1 MPATLSLR
9 HAPSFPTDA
18 VFSLILLEDE
28 PILRQELEEFLTSL
42 GYAPTC
48 VATVQEFE
56 QRFEPERHRI
66 AILDISLPD
75 GNGLQLTAR
84 LREQGHQLGI
94 IVFSAND
101 AAAARIDGLEI
112 GADHYLGKGCDL
124 DELAATL
131 AALARRLSQHYGD
144 AHWLLDWPAHTL
156 TAPGQAPLPLTEQ
169 ETQLLHCLMRHSG
182 QHVSRRQL
190 VQALGMDYLAYD
202 PQRLDTLMSRL
213 RRKVQAHAGA
223 PLPVKTSRNQGY
235 CFFRP
240 ANVKA

>member
-1 MPATLSLR
+1 MLP
-9 HAPSFPTDA
+9 
-18 VFSLILLEDE
+18 LILLEDE
-28 PILRQELEEFLTSL
+28 PILRQELKEFLACL

-48 VATVQEFE
+48 VASLLEFD
-56 QRFEPERHRI
+56 QHFDPHRHRI
-66 AILDISLPD
+66 AIIDVGLPD

-84 LREQGHQLGI
+84 LRQQGHQLGI
-94 IVFSAND
+94 IVFTARNSASD
-101 AAAARIDGLEI
+101 RIDGLET
-112 GADHYLGKGCDL
+112 GADHYLGKGGDL

-131 AALARRLSQHYGD
+131 AALARRLSQHYGET
-144 AHWLLDWPAHTL
+144 HWLLDWPAREL
-156 TAPGQAPLPLTEQ
+156 AAPGRALVSLTEQ
-169 ETQLLHCLMRHSG
+169 EAQLLQCLMRHSG

-190 VQALGMDYLAYD
+190 AEALGMDYLDYD